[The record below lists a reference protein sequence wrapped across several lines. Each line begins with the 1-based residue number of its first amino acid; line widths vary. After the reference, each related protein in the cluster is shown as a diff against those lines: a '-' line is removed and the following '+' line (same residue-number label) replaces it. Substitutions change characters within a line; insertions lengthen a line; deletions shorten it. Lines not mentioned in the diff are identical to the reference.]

1 MIHRK
6 IYGIILKIQPLGEFD
21 RLVTVFSEEYGVIS
35 VIAKGVKKITSRR
48 GFHLD
53 LLNIA
58 HMDLEENGS
67 ESLPRRYLRE
77 VTPEEIFPDL
87 KNRHEHFSAGCIIA
101 AFIKRAVPEET
112 PQKTLF
118 ELTKKTLRRLNQN
131 NSAQNNAHTDPKI
144 ILSTYFLKTLRLLG
158 HLPDTLK
165 KRDIK
170 PLLQKTLAY
179 LDPEFTLNAR
189 RTLGIF
195 SKFERTRSS

>member
-1 MIHRK
+1 MIHKK
-6 IYGIILKIQPLGEFD
+6 IYGIIIKIQPLGELD

-35 VIAKGVKKITSRR
+35 VMAKGVKKITSRR

-58 HMDLEENGS
+58 YMDIEEVGS
-67 ESLPRRYLRE
+67 ENLPRRYLRE
-77 VTPEEIFPDL
+77 VTPEEIFLTL

-101 AFIKRAVPEET
+101 AFIKRTVPEET
-112 PQKTLF
+112 PQKALF
-118 ELTKKTLRRLNQN
+118 ALTKQTLWHLNQN
-131 NSAQNNAHTDPKI
+131 HGAPSDPKT

-158 HLPDTLK
+158 HIPDTLK
-165 KRDIK
+165 KREIK

-189 RTLGIF
+189 RTFGIF
-195 SKFERTRSS
+195 SKS

>member
-1 MIHRK
+1 MIHKK
-6 IYGIILKIQPLGEFD
+6 IYGIILKIQPLGELD

-58 HMDLEENGS
+58 YMDIEEVGS
-67 ESLPRRYLRE
+67 ENLPRRYLRE
-77 VTPEEIFPDL
+77 VTPEEIFLDL
-87 KNRHEHFSAGCIIA
+87 KSRHEHFSAGCIIA
-101 AFIKRAVPEET
+101 AFIKRTVPEET

-118 ELTKKTLRRLNQN
+118 ELTKQTLWRLNQN
-131 NSAQNNAHTDPKI
+131 HGTPSEPKT

-165 KRDIK
+165 KREVK
-170 PLLQKTLAY
+170 PFLQKTLQA

-195 SKFERTRSS
+195 SKLESTRSS